1 MSFSAISSE
10 PWQPL
15 ADDQLSWFRAEQK
28 LFLQPR
34 PLEYSV
40 EVYAVVFGLTYALES
55 VEFPLHAVRSRLIH
69 GRVYLAAVP
78 SAMAEANLSQRLANI
93 HDQSLR
99 YTRNVQRAW
108 EQQIKPEVERY
119 NRWFDELRNFT
130 GTSAELAELM
140 RQLRRARANQW
151 FAVIRGVLVPRLL
164 LEQNDAQLNAETAAS
179 AGKVSMEAMALTG
192 RRGGE
197 LITAALIKAGER
209 LAQANAIAKA
219 EDVFWLEWTELR
231 DLLRCSENRR
241 ELIGQRQR
249 AAASDSN
256 VAAVDSLGPP
266 LAADAPR
273 MYLLREVLQL
283 LDE

>member
-1 MSFSAISSE
+1 MSLSAISSE

-15 ADDQLSWFRAEQK
+15 TDDQLSWFRAEQK

-34 PLEYSV
+34 PLEYSL
-40 EVYAVVFGLTYALES
+40 EIYAVVFGLTYALES
-55 VEFPLHAVRSRLIH
+55 VEFPLYAVRSCLIN

-78 SAMAEANLSQRLANI
+78 SAMAEADLSQRLAKI

-119 NRWFDELRNFT
+119 NRWFEELQNFT
-130 GTSAELAELM
+130 GASVELGELV

-164 LEQNDAQLNAETAAS
+164 LKQNVAQLNADTAAS
-179 AGKVSMEAMALTG
+179 AGKISKEAMALTG

-197 LITAALIKAGER
+197 LITTALIKAGER

-219 EDVFWLEWTELR
+219 EDVFWLEWTELP

-249 AAASDSN
+249 SASTDAN
-256 VAAVDSLGPP
+256 VGAVDSLGPP

>member
-34 PLEYSV
+34 PLEYSL
-40 EVYAVVFGLTYALES
+40 EIYAVVFGLTYALES
-55 VEFPLHAVRSRLIH
+55 VEFPLYALRSRLIN

-78 SAMAEANLSQRLANI
+78 SAMAEADLSQRLAKI

-119 NRWFDELRNFT
+119 NRWFEELQNFT
-130 GTSAELAELM
+130 GAAAELAELV

-151 FAVIRGVLVPRLL
+151 FTVIRGVLVPRLL
-164 LEQNDAQLNAETAAS
+164 LKQNVAQLNADTAVS
-179 AGKVSMEAMALTG
+179 AGKISKEAMALTG

-197 LITAALIKAGER
+197 LITIALIKAGER
-209 LAQANAIAKA
+209 LAQSNAIAKA

-231 DLLRCSENRR
+231 ELLRFSENVV
-241 ELIGQRQR
+241 
-249 AAASDSN
+249 S
-256 VAAVDSLGPP
+256 
-266 LAADAPR
+266 
-273 MYLLREVLQL
+273 
-283 LDE
+283 